1 MFYKSPLSAKVLT
14 EGLLHNIGR
23 CFDIVFPQLE
33 VIPKTRNKF
42 VEIVVVAERYVIVTH
57 VKKQRIKEAA
67 VQICLSAIIYL
78 SS

>member
-1 MFYKSPLSAKVLT
+1 MFYKSPLSAKVLN

-42 VEIVVVAERYVIVTH
+42 VEIVAVAERYVIVTH
-57 VKKQRIKEAA
+57 VKKIKNQR
-67 VQICLSAIIYL
+67 
-78 SS
+78 SSRSEYAFLQ